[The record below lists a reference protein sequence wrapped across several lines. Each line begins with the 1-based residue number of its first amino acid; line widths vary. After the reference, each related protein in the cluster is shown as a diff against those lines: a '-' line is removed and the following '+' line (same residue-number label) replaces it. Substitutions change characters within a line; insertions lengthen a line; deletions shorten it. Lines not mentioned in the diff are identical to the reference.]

1 MYKDSIYNKITQDS
15 EIRVDN
21 GYNYAKNGLI
31 NKFVSPAL
39 YGNPRIA
46 NFLNRID
53 LLLIDLTDSV
63 KRLQFF
69 FNYTIDKNDR
79 RYNL

>member
-1 MYKDSIYNKITQDS
+1 MYKDSIYNKITLDS
-15 EIRVDN
+15 EIRADN

-39 YGNPRIA
+39 YGNPRIG

-63 KRLQFF
+63 KGIQFF

>member
-1 MYKDSIYNKITQDS
+1 MYKDSIYNKIIQDS
-15 EIRVDN
+15 EHRLDT
-21 GYNYAKNGLI
+21 GYNYSKNGLI
-31 NKFVSPAL
+31 KKFVSPSL

-53 LLLIDLTDSV
+53 SLLIELTDSV
-63 KRLQFF
+63 KKVQFF

>member
-15 EIRVDN
+15 ENRLDM
-21 GYNYAKNGLI
+21 GYDYIQNGLI
-31 NKFVSPAL
+31 NKFVSPSL
-39 YGNPRIA
+39 YGNPRIG
-46 NFLNRID
+46 NFLNRVD

-63 KRLQFF
+63 KKIQFL